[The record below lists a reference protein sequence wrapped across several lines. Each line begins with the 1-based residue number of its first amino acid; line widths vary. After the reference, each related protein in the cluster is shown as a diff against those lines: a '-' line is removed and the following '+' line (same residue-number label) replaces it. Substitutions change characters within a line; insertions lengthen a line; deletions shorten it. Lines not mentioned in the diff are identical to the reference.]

1 MARLLAEAG
10 WELVGEDYEAIFA
23 HGTRPLDWRTKADA
37 LLAYAGEVDRE
48 AALLSLGTAK
58 VVHGVCC
65 WAPPGEWYGGT
76 YIAWSDQGDAPNG
89 WWAVGEH
96 TQCENKPGPQFP
108 VPGECEESGILCLRL
123 DGHYPTT
130 LGRICALMPESIHLV
145 TAGEGWPW
153 FSRVILAVT
162 VVVL

>member
-1 MARLLAEAG
+1 MD
-10 WELVGEDYEAIFA
+10 WELIGEDCEAMY
-23 HGTRPLDWRTKADA
+23 HPGVLPLDWRTKAKA

-48 AALLSLGTAK
+48 AALLSLSIAK

-76 YIAWSDQGDAPNG
+76 CIAWSDQGDAPDG

-96 TQCENKPGPQFP
+96 SQCEDDPGPHDP
-108 VPGECEESGILCLRL
+108 AAAECEEDDILCLRL

-130 LGRICALMPESIHLV
+130 LERICALMPESIHLV

-153 FSRVILAVT
+153 FSRVIHAVT